1 MYVPLISVAPLD
13 QVSSFFIPPS
23 LIRNHPQ
30 ARTVSMDK
38 VTQRQH
44 ALDLPEVL
52 FRVALYL
59 DAKDVITCS
68 VVSRA
73 FHTFFAPFVWGSIHM
88 GLHPSQQK
96 AVCYEDPFAR
106 FISFDTKASEDQ
118 EQCQPSQ
125 EEKLLKVLQRIA
137 PWIRSLSIHEHQSPC
152 QLMLGEHFTTLES
165 LSIVGPPFNN
175 EFDWTYWT
183 SCMALVKQNSAHLR
197 SLSLTNWRK
206 QHHRFSMPTWNP
218 IAECAQHKSL
228 RSLSIKAGYINREHM
243 ASFWQVCQHLESLKL
258 EYIYVTLSPPRV
270 SRKDRTGTTAKSG
283 INLGYPITNRTLPP
297 TGTEEHFWAVTA
309 PTVRLPKLKKLT
321 LNRLYNTGSLHQ
333 LHWFIA
339 ICPMLQ
345 TLEWTIPREAL
356 FPVKE
361 FTHYLA
367 AKTWP
372 ELDSITIKE
381 HQNHVSDR
389 EYADIIAIVQAQ
401 RPLKILDLKFRY
413 LESGKFDLM
422 RQSLFKTLTKIELD
436 WAADGSSEDPSDPP
450 APGVSKW
457 VQEVLESC
465 PSLEYISARNIT
477 AQDILDGNP
486 WVCLGLKEFQ
496 VMINMEFHGRE
507 PERGPK
513 RLEYSEAE
521 ENRCRAV
528 YGQLGRLEYLRVL
541 NMQCRFWRTYAMRVS
556 LPLELRLGLG
566 ELYKLTNMKEIGFH
580 DSQDMRMAD
589 LEWMLQHWP
598 RLVTLHGGRLSW
610 KRSKSF
616 GNTFVRDSLLA
627 TRLDAAKV
635 QHPRRW
641 IHDDSSLRSYMRT
654 NDITEVYDSE
664 SESESECEEDEGANS
679 HMQEE
684 QTQLP

>member
-1 MYVPLISVAPLD
+1 
-13 QVSSFFIPPS
+13 
-23 LIRNHPQ
+23 
-30 ARTVSMDK
+30 MDK
-38 VTQRQH
+38 AAQRQH

-52 FRVALYL
+52 FRIALYL

-73 FHTFFAPFVWGSIHM
+73 FHAFFAPFVWGNIHM

-96 AVCYEDPFAR
+96 TVRYEDPFAR
-106 FISFDTKASEDQ
+106 FVSFDTKALDDQ
-118 EQCQPSQ
+118 EQCQPSR
-125 EEKLLKVLQRIA
+125 EEKLLEVLQRIA
-137 PWIRSLSIHEHQSPC
+137 PWIRSLSIHEHQSPR
-152 QLMLGEHFTTLES
+152 QLILGGHFTTLES
-165 LSIVGPPFNN
+165 LSIMGPSFNN

-206 QHHRFSMPTWNP
+206 QYNRFRMPTWNP
-218 IAECAQHKSL
+218 IAECAQHQSL

-243 ASFWQVCQHLESLKL
+243 ASFWQLCQHLESLKL

-270 SRKDRTGTTAKSG
+270 SRKDRAGTAAKSG
-283 INLGYPITNRTLPP
+283 INLGYPITNRTFPP

-309 PTVRLPKLKKLT
+309 PTVRLPKLRKLT

-339 ICPMLQ
+339 LCPMLQ
-345 TLEWTIPREAL
+345 TLEWTISREAV

-361 FTHYLA
+361 FKHYLA

-381 HQNHVSDR
+381 HQNPVSGK
-389 EYADIIAIVQAQ
+389 EYADIVAILQASQ
-401 RPLKILDLKFRY
+401 RPLKILDLKLQY
-413 LESGKFDLM
+413 LESDTFDLL
-422 RQSLFKTLTKIELD
+422 RQNRFKTLTKIDLD
-436 WAADGSSEDPSDPP
+436 WAADGSSADPSNPP

-486 WVCLGLKEFQ
+486 WVCLGLREFK
-496 VMINMEFHGRE
+496 VMINMDFNERE

-513 RLEYSEAE
+513 RLKYTKAE

-528 YGQLGRLEYLRVL
+528 YEQLGRLEHLRVL
-541 NMQCRFWRTYAMRVS
+541 HMQCRFWCTHAMKCVS
-556 LPLELRLGLG
+556 LPLELGLGLG
-566 ELYKLTNMKEIGFH
+566 ELCKLTNMKELGFH

-598 RLVTLHGGRLSW
+598 RLATLHGGRLSW

-616 GNTFVRDSLLA
+616 GNKFVRDSLLA
-627 TRLDAAKV
+627 TRLGAEKV
-635 QHPRRW
+635 QHPKPW
-641 IHDDSSLRSYMRT
+641 IHDDSGLRSYMRT
-654 NDITEVYDSE
+654 NGITEVYDSE
-664 SESESECEEDEGANS
+664 SESGSESEEDEGANS
-679 HMQEE
+679 LMPEE

>member
-1 MYVPLISVAPLD
+1 
-13 QVSSFFIPPS
+13 
-23 LIRNHPQ
+23 
-30 ARTVSMDK
+30 MDK
-38 VTQRQH
+38 VVQRQH

-59 DAKDVITCS
+59 DAKDVIACS
-68 VVSRA
+68 AVSKA
-73 FHTFFAPFVWGSIHM
+73 LHTFFAPFVWGNIHM

-96 AVCYEDPFAR
+96 TVRYEDPFAR
-106 FISFDTKASEDQ
+106 FISFDTKAIEDQ
-118 EQCQPSQ
+118 EQCQPSRVD
-125 EEKLLKVLQRIA
+125 KLLKVLQRIA
-137 PWIRSLSIHEHQSPC
+137 PWIQSLSVHEHQSPR

-197 SLSLTNWRK
+197 SLSLTNWKK
-206 QHHRFSMPTWNP
+206 QYQGFRMPTWNP
-218 IAECAQHKSL
+218 IAECAQHQSL

-258 EYIYVTLSPPRV
+258 EYIDVTLSPPRV
-270 SRKDRTGTTAKSG
+270 SRKDRIGATTKSG
-283 INLGYPITNRTLPP
+283 INLGYPITNRTLPLP
-297 TGTEEHFWAVTA
+297 GTEEHFWAVTA
-309 PTVRLPKLKKLT
+309 PTMRLPKLRKLT
-321 LNRLYNTGSLHQ
+321 LNRLYNTGPLHQ

-381 HQNHVSDR
+381 HRNHVSGK
-389 EYADIIAIVQAQ
+389 EYAVIVDIVQAAE
-401 RPLKILDLKFRY
+401 RPLKILDLKLRY
-413 LESGKFDLM
+413 LGSGTFDLL
-422 RQSLFKTLTKIELD
+422 RQSLFKTLTKIDLD
-436 WAADGSSEDPSDPP
+436 WTADGSFPDPSNPP
-450 APGVSKW
+450 ELGVSALGVSKW

-465 PSLEYISARNIT
+465 PSLEYISARTIT
-477 AQDILDGNP
+477 AQDIIDGNP

-496 VMINMEFHGRE
+496 AMIDMEFNGRE
-507 PERGPK
+507 SEREPK
-513 RLEYSEAE
+513 RLKCTEAE

-528 YGQLGRLEYLRVL
+528 YGQLGRLKHLRVL
-541 NMQCRFWRTYAMRVS
+541 NMQCRFRCTHGMKCVS

-566 ELYKLTNMKEIGFH
+566 ELSKLTNMKEIGFH
-580 DSQDMRMAD
+580 GPQYMRMAD

-598 RLVTLHGGRLSW
+598 RLATVHGGRLSC
-610 KRSKSF
+610 RFSKSF
-616 GNTFVRDSLLA
+616 GNKFVRDWLLA
-627 TRLDAAKV
+627 TRLGAEKV
-635 QHPRRW
+635 QHSRSW
-641 IHDDSSLRSYMRT
+641 SHSDSWLRSYMRI

-664 SESESECEEDEGANS
+664 SESESECKEDEGANS
-679 HMQEE
+679 HIWQQHGKGVQGRFCEVNERTPRHVASAAEE
-684 QTQLP
+684 SSSN